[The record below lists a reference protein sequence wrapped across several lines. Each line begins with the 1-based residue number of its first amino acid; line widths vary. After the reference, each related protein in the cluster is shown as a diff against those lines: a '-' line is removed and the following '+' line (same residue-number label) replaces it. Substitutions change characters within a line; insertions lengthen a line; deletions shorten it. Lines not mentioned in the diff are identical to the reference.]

1 MGSVVGLDIG
11 TTGVRAVES
20 VSNGRT
26 ATVRRAHAV
35 PLLPG
40 VVVDGVVKD
49 APALVAA
56 LRDLWR
62 KGGFRTRKAALVIG
76 SHPAVSVRS
85 AQVPYLP
92 TGEKDMAVVVAQK
105 AGQVMPEDASRLYLS
120 HHLAAVEERLDDKGG
135 KSLEATVAIAGA
147 DKLALDSI
155 LDAVWSAGIVPTSV
169 DVTSFAL
176 ARFLAASSSGP
187 GAVDVLIHLGA
198 TTVTVTGILDK
209 QFAYDLAMNQFAGEM
224 LTQDIALTLGIA
236 AERAEALKLAG
247 PPNPEDPFRDREYDI
262 SGQLAG
268 FTSALA
274 EGVLESVDSLRRTV
288 GAPLGRVWLSGG
300 ESRLPRLAQRLS
312 VELHARGK
320 VAVLDGRAWVRN
332 PEKLREASDATGQDL
347 TVALA
352 ASVSLGGTR

>member
-1 MGSVVGLDIG
+1 MGSLVGLDIG

-85 AQVPYLP
+85 AQVAYLP
-92 TGEKDMAVVVAQK
+92 SPKDMAVVVAQK

-120 HHLAAVEERLDDKGG
+120 HHLAAVDERLDDKGG
-135 KSLEATVAIAGA
+135 KTLEATVAIAGA
-147 DKLALDSI
+147 DRLALDSI

-236 AERAEALKLAG
+236 PDRAETLKLAG
-247 PPNPEDPFRDREYDI
+247 PPNPEDPFRDRDFDI

-312 VELHARGK
+312 VELNARGK

>member
-20 VSNGRT
+20 DSNGRT
-26 ATVRRAHAV
+26 ATVKRAHAV
-35 PLLPG
+35 PLPAG
-40 VVVDGVVKD
+40 VVVEGVVKD
-49 APALVAA
+49 SAALVSA

-92 TGEKDMAVVVAQK
+92 SHKDMAVVVAQQADK
-105 AGQVMPEDASRLYLS
+105 VMPEDPARLYLS
-120 HHLAAVEERLDDKGG
+120 HHVAAVEERLDDKGAATR
-135 KSLEATVAIAGA
+135 EATVAIAGA

-155 LDAVWSAGIVPTSV
+155 LDAVWAAGLVPTSV

-209 QFAYDLAMNQFAGEM
+209 QFAYDLAMNQLAGEM
-224 LTQDIALTLGIA
+224 LTQDIALSMGISP
-236 AERAEALKLAG
+236 ERAEALKLAG
-247 PPNPEDPFRDREYDI
+247 PPNPEDPFRERDLDI
-262 SGQLAG
+262 SGQMAG

-274 EGVLESVDSLRRTV
+274 EGVVETVEGLCRSV

-300 ESRLPRLAQRLS
+300 ESRLPRLAIRLA
-312 VELHARGK
+312 VELGARGR

-332 PEKLREASDATGQDL
+332 PEKVRAASDATGQDL

>member
-20 VSNGRT
+20 ESNGRT

-35 PLLPG
+35 PLPSG
-40 VVVDGVVKD
+40 VVVEGVVKD
-49 APALVAA
+49 TSALVAA

-62 KGGFRTRKAALVIG
+62 KGGFRTRKASLVIG

-85 AQVPYLP
+85 AQVAYLP
-92 TGEKDMAVVVAQK
+92 SAKDMAVVVAQK
-105 AGQVMPEDASRLYLS
+105 ADQVMPDDSTRLYLS

-135 KSLEATVAIAGA
+135 KHLEATVAIAGA
-147 DKLALDSI
+147 DKVALNSI
-155 LDAVWSAGIVPTSV
+155 LDAVWAASIVPTSV
-169 DVTSFAL
+169 DVTSFSL

-209 QFAYDLAMNQFAGEM
+209 QFAYDLAMNQFAGEA
-224 LTQDIALTLGIA
+224 LTQDIAVTLGIST
-236 AERAEALKLAG
+236 ERAEALKLAG
-247 PPNPEDPFRDREYDI
+247 PPSAEDPFRERDLDI
-262 SGQLAG
+262 SGQMAG
-268 FTSALA
+268 FVSALA
-274 EGVLESVDSLRRTV
+274 GGVLEAVDSLRRSV

-300 ESRLPRLAQRLS
+300 ESRLPRLAARLA
-312 VELHARGK
+312 VELNAQRK
-320 VAVLDGRAWVRN
+320 VAVLDGGAWVRN